1 MKSSN
6 QNQSN
11 QTLLMLELLR
21 SSLLKK
27 KPTFTSTTIDWDSLM
42 DQSGEEGILAWVW
55 DGICQLPKELQP
67 PRLQRINWDLS
78 SGEIT
83 GIYEKQKHILSQ
95 ILETCGRHEIR
106 LLLLKGISLSH
117 LYDKPQCRPC
127 GDIDIFV
134 FDDYNRFNHL
144 YSEYYDYNYC
154 HHDVFFLDG
163 VRIENHREFIDT
175 DTRQRKDINIYLRSC
190 LKDVRLTPFGYYELP
205 PMAYLIFLSVHSMH
219 HIYCDSTITMRSLA
233 DFAMYLRTHSK
244 ELRPEDCFLLLKQ
257 FKIDKGF
264 EVLLY
269 MSEFVLG
276 ISFDEYHQRALP
288 RNYVAF
294 LKNWIC
300 SGYAKPSTKEEAL
313 KNGVWSYI
321 VMLRDKMRIRRYM
334 LRLYDLGRYYNL
346 KSLKHR
352 MHEFGYALIRKN
364 GPNKMRSND

>member
-1 MKSSN
+1 MNCSK
-6 QNQSN
+6 QNQID

-21 SSLLKK
+21 SSILQKEPIIPNTK
-27 KPTFTSTTIDWDSLM
+27 IDWDSLM
-42 DQSGEEGILAWVW
+42 DQSAEEGILAWVW
-55 DGICQLPKELQP
+55 DGICQLPKEFQI
-67 PRLQRINWDLS
+67 PRQQRINWGLS

-83 GIYEKQKHILSQ
+83 GIYEKQKQILSQ
-95 ILETCGRHEIR
+95 ILDTCSRHEIR

-117 LYDKPQCRPC
+117 LYDKPQCIPC

-134 FDDYNRFNHL
+134 FDDYNRFNQL

-163 VRIENHREFIDT
+163 VRVENHREFIDT
-175 DTRQRKDINIYLRSC
+175 DTRQRKDINVYLSSC

-205 PMAYLIFLSVHSMH
+205 PMAYLLFPTVHSMH
-219 HIYCDSTITMRSLA
+219 HIYCDTTINMRSLA
-233 DFAMYLRTHSK
+233 DFAMYLRNHSK
-244 ELRPEDCFLLLKQ
+244 ELRPDDCFMLLKQ
-257 FKIDKGF
+257 FRIDKGF

-276 ISFDEYHQRALP
+276 ISFDEYHQRSLP

-300 SGYAKPSTKEEAL
+300 SGYAKPLTKDEAL
-313 KNGVWSYI
+313 NNGVWSYI

-334 LRLYDLGRYYNL
+334 LRLYDLRRYYNI
-346 KSLKHR
+346 KSIRRR
-352 MHEFGYALIRKN
+352 MHEFIGSLIRR
-364 GPNKMRSND
+364 G